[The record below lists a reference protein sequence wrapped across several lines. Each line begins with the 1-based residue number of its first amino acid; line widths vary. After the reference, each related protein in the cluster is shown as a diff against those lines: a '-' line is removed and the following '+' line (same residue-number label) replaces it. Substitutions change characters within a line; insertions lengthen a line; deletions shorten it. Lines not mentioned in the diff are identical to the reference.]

1 MTVYQSNKLDSP
13 RIVCNRRNEIDKLS
27 NLPKRRSFTLAFRLE
42 TSDPNLSPTVNLNDP
57 QVILERTRLNKPIED
72 YVKDGRSNQ
81 STGDPHAGVYISN
94 RIDLK
99 NPATSLK
106 VFLAAYRHPSADFRL
121 LYQLIREDGTESELS
136 YELFPGF
143 DNLTDTNGDNFGDQ
157 IIDVA
162 KNSGKPDTFV
172 PASKINEFKE
182 YQFSIDN
189 LEEFVGFRFKLV
201 MSGTNEA
208 YAPRFKD
215 FRAIAL
221 A

>member
-1 MTVYQSNKLDSP
+1 M
-13 RIVCNRRNEIDKLS
+13 
-27 NLPKRRSFTLAFRLE
+27 
-42 TSDPNLSPTVNLNDP
+42 
-57 QVILERTRLNKPIED
+57 ERTRLNKPIED

-81 STGDPHAGVYISN
+81 STGDPHSGVYISN

-189 LEEFVGFRFKLV
+189 LEEFVGFKFKLV